1 MTEVVQG
8 HSQDW
13 VFLDSAV
20 RAAAEWMGSVLV
32 LSPIPEGPPR
42 GPLPMIS

>member
-13 VFLDSAV
+13 VLNSEV
-20 RAAAEWMGSVLV
+20 PVAAEWMGSVLV
-32 LSPIPEGPPR
+32 LRLIPEDPPQS
-42 GPLPMIS
+42 PLRMIL